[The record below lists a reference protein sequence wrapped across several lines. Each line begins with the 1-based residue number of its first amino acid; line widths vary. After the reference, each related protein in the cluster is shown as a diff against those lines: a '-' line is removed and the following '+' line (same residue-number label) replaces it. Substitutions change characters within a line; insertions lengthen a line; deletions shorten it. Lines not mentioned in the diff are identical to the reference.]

1 MLRPPVGAAFSELG
15 VQDVVD
21 VAMVAVLLFIAILGL
36 RRSGAAV
43 AVVGFGVLGAVY
55 WTAQRFDLVL
65 TARILQ
71 AFFAVFVIVLVV
83 VFQEDLRRLVERIG
97 VWGLRRKAPQTP
109 DSAADALV
117 RSVTQLVRT
126 NRGALLVIPGRE
138 PLERHLE
145 GGVVIDANATEPLL
159 LSLFDPNSPGH
170 DGAVLMRG
178 DRVERFA
185 VHLPLSEDR
194 VQLQGGGTRHAAAL
208 GLAEVCDALVVVVS
222 EERGT
227 VSVAQDG
234 RIRQLSG
241 PDALVEDLRGFAAA
255 TAPAPGGV
263 VRAILRRW
271 PEALMAVVGAAV
283 LWLIFVAGSGL
294 VEVTRTAE
302 VVVENLPDG
311 WVLESVEP
319 REVQVVVEGPRNQLY
334 LAGDD
339 GLSVHVDALLVQLGR
354 RTFTLSADSV
364 SHAPGLAVVSLEP
377 TRVRLSVT
385 RADAIEQEG

>member
-1 MLRPPVGAAFSELG
+1 MGAAFSELG

-21 VAMVAVLLFIAILGL
+21 VAVVAVLLFIAILGL

-138 PLERHLE
+138 PLDRHVE
-145 GGVVIDANATEPLL
+145 GGVTIDANATEPLL

-178 DRVERFA
+178 DRVDRFA

-194 VQLQGGGTRHAAAL
+194 AQLGGGGTRHAAAL

-227 VSVAQDG
+227 VSVAQNG

-241 PDALVEDLRGFAAA
+241 PDGLVEGLRGFAAA
-255 TAPAPGGV
+255 TAPAPSGV
-263 VRAILRRW
+263 AREILRRW
-271 PEALMAVVGAAV
+271 PEAMMAVVGASV
-283 LWLIFVAGSGL
+283 LWMVFVAGSGL
-294 VEVTRTAE
+294 IEVTRPAL
-302 VVVENLPDG
+302 VVVDNLPEG

-319 REVQVVVEGPRNQLY
+319 REVQAVVKGPRRQLY

-339 GLSVHVDALLVQLGR
+339 PLQVHVDALLVQLGR
-354 RTFTLSADSV
+354 RTFTLSADAV
-364 SHAPGLAVVSLEP
+364 AHAPGLAVVSLHP
-377 TRVRLSVT
+377 ARIRLSVSRT
-385 RADAIEQEG
+385 DETEGGG

>member
-1 MLRPPVGAAFSELG
+1 VGAAFSELG
-15 VQDVVD
+15 VQDAVD
-21 VAMVAVLLFIAILGL
+21 VTVVAVLLFIAILGL

-65 TARILQ
+65 TERILQ

-97 VWGLRRKAPQTP
+97 VWGLRRKAPHTP
-109 DSAADALV
+109 DSAVDALV

-126 NRGALLVIPGRE
+126 RRGALIVIPGRE
-138 PLERHLE
+138 PLDRHIE
-145 GGVVIDANATEPLL
+145 GGVAIDARTTEPLL

-178 DRVERFA
+178 DRVDRFA

-194 VQLQGGGTRHAAAL
+194 AQLGAGGTRHAAAL

-222 EERGT
+222 EERAT
-227 VSVAQDG
+227 VSLAHDG
-234 RIRQLSG
+234 RIRLLSG
-241 PDALVEDLRGFAAA
+241 PDALVEELRGFAAA
-255 TAPAPGGV
+255 TAPAPVGV
-263 VRAILRRW
+263 TRALLRRW
-271 PEALMAVVGAAV
+271 PEALMASAGAAI
-283 LWLIFVAGSGL
+283 LWLVFVAGSGL
-294 VEVTRTAE
+294 VEVARPAA
-302 VVVENLPDG
+302 VVVDNLPEG

-319 REVQVVVEGPRNQLY
+319 EEVQALVEGPRRDLY

-339 GLSVHVDALLVQLGR
+339 ELSVHVDALLVQLGR
-354 RTFTLSADSV
+354 RTFTLSEEAV
-364 SHAPGLAVVSLEP
+364 NHPPGLRILGLEP
-377 TRVRLSVT
+377 ERVRLSVT
-385 RADAIEQEG
+385 RSEGAEEGG

>member
-1 MLRPPVGAAFSELG
+1 M
-15 VQDVVD
+15 D
-21 VAMVAVLLFIAILGL
+21 VAVVAVLLFVAILGL

-138 PLERHLE
+138 PLDRHVE
-145 GGVVIDANATEPLL
+145 GGVTIDARATEPLL

-178 DRVERFA
+178 DRVDRFA

-194 VQLQGGGTRHAAAL
+194 GQLEGGGTRHAAGL

-234 RIRQLSG
+234 HIRRLSG
-241 PDALVEDLRGFAAA
+241 PDGLVENLRGFAAA

-263 VRAILRRW
+263 LREVLRRW
-271 PEALMAVVGAAV
+271 PEALMAAVGAAV
-283 LWLIFVAGSGL
+283 LWMVFVAGSGL
-294 VEVTRTAE
+294 VEATRTAL

-319 REVQVVVEGPRNQLY
+319 QEIQVVVEGPRRQLY

-339 GLSVHVDALLVQLGR
+339 ELSVHVDALLVQLGR
-354 RTFTLSADSV
+354 RTFTLSKDAV
-364 SHAPGLAVVSLEP
+364 SHAPGLAVRSLQP
-377 TRVRLSVT
+377 ARVRLSVS
-385 RADAIEQEG
+385 RSNGDEEGG